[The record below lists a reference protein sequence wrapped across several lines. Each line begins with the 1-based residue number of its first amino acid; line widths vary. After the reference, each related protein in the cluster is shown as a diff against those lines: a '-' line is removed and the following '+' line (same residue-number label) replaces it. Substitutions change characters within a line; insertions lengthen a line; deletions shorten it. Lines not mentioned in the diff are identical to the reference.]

1 MINLE
6 HQDHKCLQSKKKLN
20 KQYKTLFM
28 LSSKSYKYDLTD
40 NSISI
45 DTVSVSNLN
54 TLQGD
59 SIYRTTKTAF
69 ILILHSG
76 TL

>member
-1 MINLE
+1 
-6 HQDHKCLQSKKKLN
+6 
-20 KQYKTLFM
+20 M